1 MAFAQGSR
9 SSLSFLAESTFGTTP
24 SGNFQ
29 NLPFTTHSI
38 NLSKDR
44 VEGTDIQADRM
55 VQVDRHGNRIVGGEI
70 AADLR
75 HAEFDTLMQ
84 SALLADNDFD
94 TGFTAGDGSTTVAN
108 AAVAGTTPGFFSL
121 EDYAADIDQARL
133 FTGCTVDTMSV
144 SIAPNQMVSTTFG
157 IVGKDMSVSQTQKT
171 QTASAGNAPYDSYSG
186 SIKLGNVGS
195 LGSALSLITAVD
207 FTITNNFAPTL
218 VIGSSSA
225 AALEYGMISVEGT
238 VSAYFEDATLLNR
251 FINETESALEVT
263 VGDGTNTLTFL
274 FPRIKIN
281 SADVGVDS
289 PQSRI
294 VNMSFVGLKDV
305 SDLSSSSTDTNTV
318 VKIKKSGA

>member
-1 MAFAQGSR
+1 MAFSQGSR

-44 VEGTDIQADRM
+44 VEGTDIQSDRM

-75 HAEFDTLMQ
+75 HAKFDTLMQ
-84 SALLADNDFD
+84 SALLSDNSFN
-94 TGFTAGDGSTTVAN
+94 TGFSSGDGTTVAN
-108 AAVAGTTPGFFSL
+108 AAIAGTTPGFFSL

-133 FTGCTVDTMSV
+133 FSGCTVDTMSV

-157 IVGKDMSVSQTQKT
+157 IVGKDVSISQTQKT

-207 FTITNNFAPTL
+207 FTITNNYAPTL

-238 VSAYFEDATLLNR
+238 LSAYFEDATMLNR

-281 SADVGVDS
+281 SADVGVDN

-294 VNMSFVGLKDV
+294 VNMAFVALKDV
-305 SDLSSSSTDTNTV
+305 SDLSGSATDANTV
-318 VKIKKSGA
+318 IKILKSGA